1 MLKINLL
8 RAALMQAMPEL
19 KASPKSLI
27 MWVDRG
33 KAVSRDTA
41 DLSFTFEFQ
50 LNVLLIEFAGDI
62 AAFALAILI
71 WLRTNQPDLFAM
83 GADAF
88 DFETDILDNGKA
100 DVQIRLQLR
109 QNVEAVVTPNGVT
122 ATYLPEPD
130 PLFPD
135 DLPLGGLDAMPLL
148 KSITV
153 NDEDLPPDNAMG
165 NAVDGG

>member
-8 RAALMQAMPEL
+8 RAALMEAMPEL
-19 KASPKSLI
+19 KRSPKNLI

-33 KAVSRDTA
+33 KVQSRDTA
-41 DLSFTFEFQ
+41 DFSFAFEFQ
-50 LNVLLIEFAGDI
+50 LNVLLVEFAGDI

-88 DFETDILDNGKA
+88 DFEVDILDNGKS

-109 QNVEAVVTPNGVT
+109 QNVEATITPGGVT
-122 ATYLPEPD
+122 TTYLPEPD

-135 DLPLGGLDAMPLL
+135 GLPFGGLEEMPPLQ
-148 KSITV
+148 SITV
-153 NDEDLPPDNAMG
+153 NDEDLPPWDMI
-165 NAVDGG
+165 DGE